1 MGALSTSRQNISDRN
16 FRFSAKI
23 GFSTKSIP
31 IPSQSYAVCR
41 AERLYEA
48 GSYQIFFKS
57 FIGSKPAQPPVYISH
72 EVLRISKVDSGQNFN
87 GSGITDNHDG

>member
-1 MGALSTSRQNISDRN
+1 MHLGHLSRYFLKRYEVPMGALSTSRQNISDRN

-48 GSYQIFFKS
+48 GSYQFFFK
-57 FIGSKPAQPPVYISH
+57 
-72 EVLRISKVDSGQNFN
+72 VL
-87 GSGITDNHDG
+87 